1 MNWGHKIIIAFVAFI
16 AIMGTLVTVAMKQDF
31 YLVEKEYYKEELAY
45 QEVIDKMRN
54 FNNLDVKPGI
64 ELNDNQK
71 TLSLTFAKGNIP
83 VEGLVHFYRVDN
95 PNLDRKITLSNK
107 GDESSYVFDLE
118 GMTKGQYLLKLKWKD
133 ASLEY
138 YTEKP
143 VFIQ

>member
-45 QEVIDKMRN
+45 QDVIDNMNN
-54 FNNLDVKPGI
+54 FNDLDVKPEI
-64 ELNDNQK
+64 EFNEIQK
-71 TLSLTFAKGNIP
+71 TLTLNFSQENKPID
-83 VEGLVHFYRVDN
+83 GLVHFYRVDN
-95 PNLDRKITLSNK
+95 PNLDRKITLAENGS
-107 GDESSYVFDLE
+107 ETSYIFDLKE
-118 GMTKGQYLLKLKWKD
+118 MTKGQYLLKLKWKD
-133 ASLEY
+133 SSMEY